1 VLRCGG
7 RCAVQP
13 VVLAGISLRNVCS
26 CQRNTEGG
34 SGHGLS
40 GKHTSTTV
48 HASSLDVAVWS
59 VGRASAFPTPL
70 VPLNQ
75 AEASA
80 GIYAVLHDNYVSDR
94 PSSACGACVLLL
106 LRVLLCG

>member
-1 VLRCGG
+1 MLRCGG

-13 VVLAGISLRNVCS
+13 VVLTGMYLRNVCS
-26 CQRNTEGG
+26 CRNTQGG
-34 SGHGLS
+34 SGHGFS
-40 GKHTSTTV
+40 GAHASTTV

-70 VPLNQ
+70 RPLNQ

-80 GIYAVLHDNYVSDR
+80 GIYAVLHDNYVSYR

-106 LRVLLCG
+106 RVLLCG